1 MRALFDIHIND
12 NNLNGYTKEEIV
24 DTTKDLIKKY
34 WYDEGII
41 LKENDSDNSIT
52 IYSDS
57 E

>member
-1 MRALFDIHIND
+1 MRVLFDLRIDD

-34 WYDEGII
+34 WYDEGIV
-41 LKENDSDNSIT
+41 LKEDDSSNSIQ
-52 IYSDS
+52 IYT